1 MNDDNAAGPQAA
13 TRNRQ
18 SPPPSS
24 RKAVWGWAL
33 YDWANSAFATCVMA
47 GFFPLFFKSFWSAGV
62 DVNVSTA
69 RLAIGN
75 ATAGVLVA
83 VCAPVLGAIADRG
96 GIRKRMLV
104 AFAYFGATMTAAL
117 YAVDRGQ
124 WILAIGFYVAAS
136 VGFAGANIFY
146 DALLPSVADEKAID
160 RVSGFGYAM
169 GYLGGGLLFLGSVL
183 MTLYPRQFGLA
194 GAGDAVRLSLLA
206 VAAWWGGFTLFTLA
220 WVPESRGVGRSRG
233 FSEALRGA
241 MRQTLATVGK
251 IRRLKTLALFLVA
264 YWLYIDGV
272 DTVIR
277 MAVDYGLSLG
287 LDANHLIVALLIVQF
302 VGFPAAL
309 AFGILGQR
317 WGVKRSLF
325 LGIAVYTAVSLWATQ
340 MSNSAEFTILAVMIG
355 LTQGGIQA
363 LSRSYYA
370 RFIPENMSGEFY
382 GFYNMLGKFAAILG
396 PLLMGVVA
404 LAARMLLMP
413 PGATPEAAASVGQLA
428 SRISIGAVTIL
439 FVLGA
444 ACLCLV
450 DEDRGRREAVAFA
463 KQGEDRNSSQN

>member
-1 MNDDNAAGPQAA
+1 MENHNAAASSAADRIRQA
-13 TRNRQ
+13 TP
-18 SPPPSS
+18 SP
-24 RKAVWGWAL
+24 RKAIWGWAL

-47 GFFPLFFKSFWSAGV
+47 GFFPLFFKSYWSAGV

-69 RLAIGN
+69 RLALGN
-75 ATAGVLVA
+75 AAAGVLVA
-83 VCAPVLGAIADRG
+83 VCAPVLGAIADHG

-117 YAVDRGQ
+117 YAVDQGQ
-124 WILAIGFYVAAS
+124 WILAIGFYIAAS
-136 VGFAGANIFY
+136 VGFSGANIFY
-146 DALLPSVADEKAID
+146 DALLPAVADEATID

-183 MTLYPRQFGLA
+183 MTLYPDRFGLA
-194 GAGDAVRLSLLA
+194 DAGEAVRLSLLGVA
-206 VAAWWGGFTLFTLA
+206 VWWGGFTLFTLA
-220 WVPESRGVGRSRG
+220 WVPETRSAGTPRR
-233 FSEALRGA
+233 FFETVRSAVRV
-241 MRQTLATVGK
+241 TLSTLGK

-287 LDANHLIVALLIVQF
+287 LDANDLIVALLIVQF

-317 WGVKRSLF
+317 WGVKKSLF
-325 LGIAVYTAVSLWATQ
+325 LGIGVYIGVSLWATQ
-340 MSNSAEFTILAVMIG
+340 MSRSAEFMILAVMIG

-370 RFIPENMSGEFY
+370 RFIPEKMSGEFY

-396 PLLMGVVA
+396 PILMGVVA
-404 LAARMLLMP
+404 LAARTLLMP
-413 PGATPEAAASVGQLA
+413 TAATPEEATAVGQLA
-428 SRISIGAVTIL
+428 SRISIGSVTLL
-439 FVLGA
+439 FILGA
-444 ACLCLV
+444 ACLWMV
-450 DEDRGRREAVAFA
+450 DEDKGRREAAAFA
-463 KQGEDRNSSQN
+463 MDGDGSQAENR